1 MGFGG
6 GSAATITMPETSAY
20 DNQADL
26 QIAAMQQ
33 TQNSSAMLKQAEL
46 NQALASQQQIYTEAR
61 DFKIQQAED
70 TRANAARMANLIG
83 APPPEKTA
91 QAPVVGR
98 DRDRSKGKPK
108 GRNSLKVRKDK
119 STSQGKG
126 AGLNTNLTTY

>member
-1 MGFGG
+1 MCMGG
-6 GSAATITMPETSAY
+6 GRAATITVPKTESY
-20 DNQADL
+20 DAQADL

-33 TQNSSAMLKQAEL
+33 TQNSTAMLKQGEL
-46 NQALASQQQIYTEAR
+46 NQALAAQQQTLTDAR

-98 DRDRSKGKPK
+98 DRDRSQGKAK
-108 GRNSLKVRKDK
+108 GRNSLKVRKSK
-119 STSQGKG
+119 STAQGKG
-126 AGLNTNLTTY
+126 TGLNTNLTTT

>member
-1 MGFGG
+1 MCMGG
-6 GSAATITMPETSAY
+6 GSAATITVPKTESY
-20 DNQADL
+20 DAQADL

-33 TQNSSAMLKQAEL
+33 TQNSTAMLKQGEL
-46 NQALASQQQIYTEAR
+46 NQALAAQQQTLKDAR

-98 DRDRSKGKPK
+98 DRDRSQGKVK
-108 GRNSLKVRKDK
+108 GRNSLKIRKSK
-119 STSQGKG
+119 SSAQGQG
-126 AGLNTNLTTY
+126 AGLNTNLTTT

>member
-1 MGFGG
+1 MGG
-6 GSAATITMPETSAY
+6 GSAATITVPKTESY
-20 DNQADL
+20 DAQADL

-33 TQNSSAMLKQAEL
+33 TQNSTAMLKQGEL
-46 NQALASQQQIYTEAR
+46 NSALAAQQQTLTDAR

-98 DRDRSKGKPK
+98 DRDRSQGKAK
-108 GRNSLKVRKDK
+108 GRNSLKVRKSK
-119 STSQGKG
+119 STAQGKG
-126 AGLNTNLTTY
+126 TGLNTNLTTT

>member
-1 MGFGG
+1 MGG
-6 GSAATITMPETSAY
+6 GSAATITVPKTESY
-20 DNQADL
+20 DAQADL

-33 TQNSSAMLKQAEL
+33 TQNSTAMLKQGEL
-46 NQALASQQQIYTEAR
+46 NQALAAQQQTLTDAR

-98 DRDRSKGKPK
+98 DRDRSQGKAK
-108 GRNSLKVRKDK
+108 GRNSLKVRKSK
-119 STSQGKG
+119 STAQGKG
-126 AGLNTNLTTY
+126 TGLNTNLTTT